1 MVNHD
6 YNSSY
11 EDCGRP
17 ILSKNARP
25 YEKNKLERAGEL
37 KKRGGGKEEEGGKEE
52 GREKPLK
59 VSTPP
64 HSPQKK
70 IKATEIYLNIL
81 TC

>member
-37 KKRGGGKEEEGGKEE
+37 KKKRGGQGGGGREGG
-52 GREKPLK
+52 RERKAFK
-59 VSTPP
+59 SKHPP